1 MERVVERGEKG
12 WGGGEIGLAAT
23 RTTMTGFRMG
33 EKGGG
38 GMLKYKINILNPA

>member
-12 WGGGEIGLAAT
+12 WGGGNWASGDEDDDD
-23 RTTMTGFRMG
+23 GFR